1 MRCIRIINSE
11 EWELKVVS
19 LINMKGGVGKTTLA
33 INLADCL
40 ASRHQKKVL
49 IVDVDPQFNATQC
62 LMSPDD
68 YMDHLKGDRDTIV
81 RVFDR
86 SSRAVPSSVGGGVRD
101 VKSLE
106 DIDVVNVRENL
117 DLLPGNLELYR
128 LEMAPGDG
136 RENRLNNYISTI
148 EDVYDYVVIDT
159 PPTPSVWMTSALI
172 ASDFYL
178 IPVKAD
184 PISLTGIDL
193 LRSIVEEKREN
204 FGLSINCAG
213 VILTLTEANTRIYQS
228 AKENLEGD
236 SYWRKYIYPVSLP
249 KRVGIAQGQLDQV
262 HILAGENPDAK
273 ISISGIT
280 TEFTNRV
287 EGHD

>member
-1 MRCIRIINSE
+1 M
-11 EWELKVVS
+11 KVVS

-249 KRVGIAQGQLDQV
+249 KRVGIAQGQLEDRKSV
-262 HILAGENPDAK
+262 
-273 ISISGIT
+273 
-280 TEFTNRV
+280 V
-287 EGHD
+287 